1 MKHIRFVLFSLLA
14 LLICIFSGCGLSG
27 DQEYTCDVDNVVS
40 VQIVHL
46 DGFVKEEY
54 RDEYTILCEI
64 EDIPAFVEQLESVEH
79 SVNWGDPRPL
89 GTDCIVIRIEYQN
102 GDYDLLHEDAQS
114 FHRSGQN
121 NSGFFFFDDNQF
133 QNLISE
139 YLPQ

>member
-1 MKHIRFVLFSLLA
+1 MKHIRVGLFTFLS
-14 LLICIFSGCGLSG
+14 LLICLFSGCGLFG

-64 EDIPAFVEQLESVEH
+64 EDISGFVEQLESVEH

-102 GDYDLLHEDAQS
+102 GDYDLLHEDAQT

-121 NSGFFFFDDNQF
+121 NDGFFFFDDNQF
-133 QNLISE
+133 QDLISE

>member
-1 MKHIRFVLFSLLA
+1 MKQFRFVLFTFLS
-14 LLICIFSGCGLSG
+14 LLICLFSGCGLFG

-64 EDIPAFVEQLESVEH
+64 EDISGFVEQLESVEH

-102 GDYDLLHEDAQS
+102 GDYDLLHEDAQT

-121 NSGFFFFDDNQF
+121 NDGFFFFDDNQF
-133 QNLISE
+133 QDLISE

>member
-1 MKHIRFVLFSLLA
+1 MKQFRFVLFTFLS
-14 LLICIFSGCGLSG
+14 LLICLFSGCGLFG

-46 DGFVKEEY
+46 GEIVEGEY
-54 RDEYTILCEI
+54 RFAYTVLCEI

-102 GDYDLLHEDAQS
+102 GDYDLLHEDAQT

-121 NSGFFFFDDNQF
+121 NHGFFFFDDDQF
-133 QNLISE
+133 QDLISE